1 MNKFSLSGRNRTKS
15 RMSVGYPDRTAYIP
29 LTAFLQESGSI
40 LGERLP
46 TIESEAGDHEEPD
59 ENSLTQARPLQ
70 EGLPILAAPQTAT
83 KQTALGE
90 YLVAHAEESAQAEER
105 WKGAS
110 VDEWKAGAQGKFI
123 RGRNDAI
130 I

>member
-1 MNKFSLSGRNRTKS
+1 MT
-15 RMSVGYPDRTAYIP
+15 T
-29 LTAFLQESGSI
+29 FLQESGSI

-46 TIESEAGDHEEPD
+46 TIESEAGDHEEPV
-59 ENSLTQARPLQ
+59 ENSLAQAQHLH
-70 EGLPILAAPQTAT
+70 EALPVLSTPQTAT

-90 YLVAHAEESAQAEER
+90 YLVAHAEELAQAEER

-123 RGRNDAI
+123 NGTDYAI
-130 I
+130 V